1 MRKRNNN
8 YPRKVHL
15 FTKEPE
21 YLMKYLDM
29 LKQEK
34 YWRNNGQYFMAK
46 ECERRASYL
55 QNENIGAYESY
66 RKTEELYCPTKK
78 SNIDTYNRMKEN
90 VYTNMNIPS
99 NRKMDRRFNN
109 RSYNNFIN
117 KRDNNRTE
125 SKNWRE

>member
-1 MRKRNNN
+1 MRKRN
-8 YPRKVHL
+8 YPIKEHL

-21 YLMKYLDM
+21 YLIKYLDM

-90 VYTNMNIPS
+90 VHTNMNTT
-99 NRKMDRRFNN
+99 NQRKMDRRFNN